1 MIQDNFVKTFDLEKP
16 NFRGRIVKLGSTLD
30 EILAAHN
37 YREDISQL
45 LGQTITT
52 TVLLSS
58 MLKFDGIFSLQAQ
71 GKDAPVKM
79 LVSDMTSDGVIR
91 GCCSYDK
98 DELEKHLPEKAADN
112 GAKYDD
118 QSGPIKEYLGEGHM
132 AFTVDQAGNTDRYQ
146 GIVEIKGNNL
156 TESVQHYFTQSEQIK
171 SGIKMAVGKVDGKW
185 RAGAIMV
192 QDVPDTDYIKDP
204 TGNTDEDD
212 WRRTMM
218 LLQTCT
224 DEEFLSAALP
234 ADDLLFRL
242 FHEEGIKV
250 YEAGNIRKGC
260 RCNEDKVINIIKSM
274 DSKGAQDMLEDGKV
288 SFTCEFC
295 STNYDFDEAA
305 VMRIIKES

>member
-16 NFRGRIVKLGSTLD
+16 NFRGRIVKLGSVLND
-30 EILAAHN
+30 ILQAHN
-37 YREDISQL
+37 YEEPVSEL
-45 LGQTITT
+45 LGETITT
-52 TVLLSS
+52 TLLLSS
-58 MLKFDGIFSLQAQ
+58 MLKYEGIFSLQAQ
-71 GKDAPVKM
+71 GSGPIKM
-79 LVSDMTSDGVIR
+79 LVSDMTSERIIR
-91 GCCSYDK
+91 GCCSYNA
-98 DELEKHLPEKAADN
+98 EALEKLSQERRQANQKNDE
-112 GAKYDD
+112 D
-118 QSGPIKEYLGEGHM
+118 QPVEIKDYIGEGHI
-132 AFTVDQAGNTDRYQ
+132 AFTVDQQGGKDRYQ

-171 SGIKMAVGKVDGKW
+171 SGIKMSVGKIEGKW

-192 QDVPDTDYIKDP
+192 QDVPDMDYIKDSM
-204 TGNTDEDD
+204 GNTDEDD

-224 DEEFLSAALP
+224 DEEFLNPALP

-250 YEAGNIRKGC
+250 YDAKDVRKGC
-260 RCNEDKVINIIKSM
+260 RCSEDKVINIIKSM
-274 DSKGAQDMLEDGKV
+274 DRENAEGMLEDGKV

-305 VMRIIKES
+305 VMRIINAD